1 MAQLDP
7 TTGGVD
13 CVRMTRGVIHSK
25 IPPRRNPRIEPAFA
39 RRVLDSFPDLISYVD
54 ADEHYRFVNRG
65 YQEWFGVHAS
75 EIEGRSMREILGEE
89 AYAAIEPHVRR
100 AFSGE
105 RVTYTTVMTYRLGP
119 PREIEAQLIPDL
131 GPNQGEGD
139 GAVRGVFALIRDVGE
154 RERLQREML
163 SVLDGMD
170 AAFIALDPDD
180 RITFV
185 NAAAE
190 HFQMASGR
198 PAFGLRDSVIG
209 QRLWD
214 INPEGV
220 GGVLHRAVLRV
231 RASGKPEA
239 FQYSPL
245 LRPDRIVDARVF
257 PTPSGSVGVS
267 YIDITERKRTE
278 DELRRNEE
286 RLRIALE
293 AARMTAFD
301 FDATSGESSFS
312 DNVEQVLGPQGPKPS
327 FINRVHPDDV
337 ATARAAG
344 AQALETGARCDVTV
358 RYPSP
363 VDGEWQWMNLQ
374 ATRAADAEGRPVRLV
389 GVIRDVTRAKLAQ
402 DLLRSAN
409 IDLEARVR
417 SETSERLQAVQDRE
431 RFWTLSRDL
440 FAVMS
445 SPGGLVRRINAEA
458 WRATLGYGPD
468 QLIGTQLRV
477 FGHPDDF
484 QATVDGVAKLGTVP
498 MVEFENR
505 FRHADGGWRWLSW
518 KVIAEGELHYAAA
531 RDVTEEKAREEQVR
545 RSQKLEALGHL
556 TGGVAHDFNNLLTVI
571 MGALDLMQ
579 KRPNDEALRGRLVS
593 AALAASKRGERLNK
607 QLLGFARKQAS
618 RQEYVVPSR
627 RLEEMAPLI
636 KGALSDLVR
645 LELDMAPKAGA
656 EARGAMADPAQ
667 FEAAVLNLVVNAR
680 DAMPDGGTLRI
691 SQRPAHDREARR
703 LALSPAS
710 YLVLE
715 VADTGTGMS
724 PEVLSHVF
732 EPFFTTKDVG
742 KGSGLGLAQVYSF
755 ARQSGGTVDIA
766 TVVGEGTTVSV
777 YLPAS
782 DPPLAADE
790 PASGETGSGPV
801 RRILLVE
808 DDVLVGAVTE
818 SMLADMGHLVTRAED
833 GPSALDALARAEFD
847 LLFTDVRMPGGLN
860 GLQLAREV
868 VRKRPGMRVLLCS
881 GWTDNTL
888 GEESLGA
895 AWPLLAKPFDGA
907 ELEQALRDVLAA

>member
-1 MAQLDP
+1 MA
-7 TTGGVD
+7 
-13 CVRMTRGVIHSK
+13 RGVID
-25 IPPRRNPRIEPAFA
+25 PENPTSEPAFA
-39 RRVLDSFPDLISYVD
+39 RRVLDSFPELISYVD
-54 ADEHYRFVNRG
+54 ADERYRFVNRG
-65 YQEWFGVHAS
+65 YQEWFGVKAS
-75 EIEGRSMREILGEE
+75 EIEGHSMREILGDE
-89 AYAAIEPHVRR
+89 AYAKVQPHARR
-100 AFSGE
+100 AFQGE
-105 RVTYTTVMTYRLGP
+105 RVTYTTTMPYRLGAP
-119 PREIEAQLIPDL
+119 HEIEALLIPDL
-131 GPNQGEGD
+131 AQD
-139 GAVRGVFALIRDVGE
+139 GAVRGVFALVRDVGE

-170 AAFIALDPDD
+170 ACFIALDPED

-190 HFQMASGR
+190 TFQMASGR
-198 PAFGLRDSVIG
+198 PAFGDRASVLG
-209 QRLWD
+209 RRLWD
-214 INPEGV
+214 INPEGY
-220 GGVLHRAVLRV
+220 GGILHQAVLRV
-231 RASGKPEA
+231 RANGQQEA
-239 FQYSPL
+239 FEYSPQ
-245 LRPDRIVDARVF
+245 LRPDRIVDTRVF
-257 PTPSGSVGVS
+257 PTPSGSVGIS
-267 YIDITERKRTE
+267 YIDVTERRHTA

-301 FDATSGESSFS
+301 YDAVSGESRFS
-312 DNVEQVLGPQGPKPS
+312 ENVEQVLGHRTS
-327 FINRVHPDDV
+327 FIKHVHPDDQP
-337 ATARAAG
+337 AAMAAG
-344 AQALETGARCDVTV
+344 DHALETGARCDVTV

-363 VDGEWQWMNLQ
+363 VEGEWLWMNLQ

-389 GVIRDVTRAKLAQ
+389 GVIRDVTQAKIAQ
-402 DLLRSAN
+402 DLLSSAN

-417 SETSERLQAVQDRE
+417 SETTERLQAVQDRE

-445 SPGGLVRRINAEA
+445 SPDGLVRRINAEA
-458 WRATLGYGPD
+458 WRATLGYSPD

-484 QATVDGVAKLGTVP
+484 QATLDGVAKLGAVP

-556 TGGVAHDFNNLLTVI
+556 TGGGAHDFNNLLTVI

-579 KRPNDEALRGRLVS
+579 KRPHDEALRGRLVS

-618 RQEYVVPSR
+618 HQEFVVPSR

-636 KGALSDLVR
+636 KGALSDLVAI
-645 LELDMAPKAGA
+645 ELDTA

-667 FEAAVLNLVVNAR
+667 FEVAVLNLVVNAR
-680 DAMPDGGTLRI
+680 DAMPDGGTLSI
-691 SQRPAHDREARR
+691 SARAAHDRDARR
-703 LALSPAS
+703 LALPPAN

-715 VADTGTGMS
+715 VTDTGTGMS
-724 PEVLSHVF
+724 QEVLSHVF

-755 ARQSGGTVDIA
+755 ARQSGGTVGIRTELGRGS
-766 TVVGEGTTVSV
+766 TVAV

-782 DPPLAADE
+782 DPPPAADE
-790 PASGETGSGPV
+790 PASGRTGTGPG

-808 DDVLVGAVTE
+808 DDALVGAVTE
-818 SMLADMGHLVTRAED
+818 SMLADMGHQVTRAED
-833 GPSALDALARAEFD
+833 GMGALDALARAEFD

-860 GLQLAREV
+860 GVQLAREA
-868 VRKRPGMRVLLCS
+868 VRGHPDLKVLLCS
-881 GWTDNTL
+881 GWTDNML
-888 GEESLGA
+888 GEESRGA
-895 AWPLLAKPFDGA
+895 RWPLLAKPFDVV
-907 ELEQALRDVLAA
+907 ELEQALRDVLAV